1 MDLDRLIDACRF
13 AIRQLR
19 MLKRL
24 MAGATIVD
32 IAQMEGGSSTVATE
46 ISESIQPA
54 SIIFATLP
62 ILVVYPF
69 VQRYFVAGVTIGAV
83 KG

>member
-1 MDLDRLIDACRF
+1 
-13 AIRQLR
+13 
-19 MLKRL
+19 
-24 MAGATIVD
+24 
-32 IAQMEGGSSTVATE
+32 VATD
-46 ISESIQPA
+46 ISESIEPA

>member
-1 MDLDRLIDACRF
+1 
-13 AIRQLR
+13 
-19 MLKRL
+19 
-24 MAGATIVD
+24 
-32 IAQMEGGSSTVATE
+32 MEGGSSTVATE

-62 ILVVYPF
+62 ILLVYPF

>member
-1 MDLDRLIDACRF
+1 MIDLDRLNNRMDAEKW
-13 AIRQLR
+13 AHPE
-19 MLKRL
+19 MVE
-24 MAGATIVD
+24 AYA
-32 IAQMEGGSSTVATE
+32 AMEGGSSAVASSV
-46 ISESIQPA
+46 SESIEPA
-54 SIIFATLP
+54 TIIFATLP